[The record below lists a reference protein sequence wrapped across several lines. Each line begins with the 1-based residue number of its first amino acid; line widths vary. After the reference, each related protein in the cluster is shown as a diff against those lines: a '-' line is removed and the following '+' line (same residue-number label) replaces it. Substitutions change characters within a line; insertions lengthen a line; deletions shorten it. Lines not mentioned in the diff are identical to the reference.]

1 MNQNKM
7 HIFSSKDFIIY
18 MLSCLFLTSCLDK
31 TFETGWGDQP
41 YEIAIPLINS
51 EISVSRLISASEGTT
66 ALVVAPDGRVSVV
79 YNNENVLSKNV
90 TAIFPPFPGLFPYE
104 LKDSVSSV
112 QLPVSAGQ
120 LVKKAI
126 FKNTKIGF
134 FFESNTASDI
144 KVNLRIP
151 ELTKNNVVF
160 EKEFTIKNTG
170 TLPLRL
176 QTELISVDGWT
187 YNSNNNLITFRYNA
201 VTTNGTKLVLD
212 KALMNFDVLNFAYIE
227 GYLGYHK
234 FPIEGSVI
242 KIGLFDQWKS
252 GGFDFTDPKL
262 SISVDNSFGVPVKSK
277 INKLDLKLI
286 NGSVISLQ
294 SPFIASGIDFNYP
307 PLSEAGGLKTT
318 HFEFNKSNSNIRDI
332 FNEKTSE
339 IIYDLNAIV
348 NPLQDT
354 TINGHVTGDSYF
366 TVKVAVEVPLSG
378 SVNQVV
384 IADTVD
390 VNLTEFDKIQSA
402 EFKTIIANDFPADVR
417 VQAIFIDEK
426 NIALDQLFNGSGLFI
441 PAAIIAANGITIPGQ
456 EKTEFITMD
465 ETRFEKIKKSK
476 KMVITGTINTTGSD
490 TKRPLWIYDKYSIK
504 VKAGVKLKLK
514 L

>member
-234 FPIEGSVI
+234 FPIE
-242 KIGLFDQWKS
+242 
-252 GGFDFTDPKL
+252 
-262 SISVDNSFGVPVKSK
+262 
-277 INKLDLKLI
+277 
-286 NGSVISLQ
+286 
-294 SPFIASGIDFNYP
+294 
-307 PLSEAGGLKTT
+307 
-318 HFEFNKSNSNIRDI
+318 
-332 FNEKTSE
+332 
-339 IIYDLNAIV
+339 
-348 NPLQDT
+348 
-354 TINGHVTGDSYF
+354 
-366 TVKVAVEVPLSG
+366 EVL
-378 SVNQVV
+378 
-384 IADTVD
+384 
-390 VNLTEFDKIQSA
+390 L
-402 EFKTIIANDFPADVR
+402 R
-417 VQAIFIDEK
+417 
-426 NIALDQLFNGSGLFI
+426 
-441 PAAIIAANGITIPGQ
+441 
-456 EKTEFITMD
+456 
-465 ETRFEKIKKSK
+465 
-476 KMVITGTINTTGSD
+476 
-490 TKRPLWIYDKYSIK
+490 
-504 VKAGVKLKLK
+504 
-514 L
+514 